1 MSRQPTSPTS
11 VSVTMH
17 NYVVMVLLLLASA
30 GCDRCSKD
38 KASTTFHAAGS
49 GSAATPRPPRTAP
62 RRWAPPP
69 TPQLPELSA
78 AWSSAE
84 AKKTAESW
92 DAAAE
97 AFMAERAR
105 CTDDCLDAQY
115 AVVLAR
121 KNAMAAETLPKP
133 KPDEKPQLPPRVKA
147 LVDSLDEYVKIA
159 PLSDP
164 DVYDMKFLA
173 ANALASWNQNDAIAR
188 LEELLRNHRSEP
200 SAEYVAN
207 MLLNALVRE
216 NRLAELKAWVT
227 ELLADT
233 AFLQGKDALRATLET
248 LKAQLAQSGQ

>member
-1 MSRQPTSPTS
+1 MRD
-11 VSVTMH
+11 
-17 NYVVMVLLLLASA
+17 YVIVGLLSLAFS
-30 GCDRCSKD
+30 GCDGCAKRKTP
-38 KASTTFHAAGS
+38 TTSRAGS
-49 GSAATPRPPRTAP
+49 GSAITARPPRTTP
-62 RRWAPPP
+62 RRWAAPPAP
-69 TPQLPELSA
+69 KLPDLSA
-78 AWSSAE
+78 AWSEAE

-92 DAAAE
+92 DAAAD
-97 AFMAERAR
+97 AFTAERTR

-121 KNAMAAETLPKP
+121 KNAMAAELPSKP
-133 KPDEKPQLPPRVKA
+133 NADEKPPLPARVKA

-159 PLSDP
+159 PPSDP

-188 LEELLRNHRSEP
+188 LEELLRDHRSEP

-216 NRLAELKAWVT
+216 NRIAELRIWVT

-248 LKAQLAQSGQ
+248 LQAQLAQSGQ